1 MGSLWGGPANNLRRD
16 GDTIPTVNPIPSH
29 PWAVKGHFSVYQAIF
44 GIVMTNNQ
52 PKPRTSL
59 FLTSETAV
67 SCNIIESN
75 QPITDES
82 KSESE
87 RGQFE
92 IPLDRTN
99 LFLAPT

>member
-1 MGSLWGGPANNLRRD
+1 MGSQKQF
-16 GDTIPTVNPIPSH
+16 VCVS
-29 PWAVKGHFSVYQAIF
+29 GHFRH
-44 GIVMTNNQ
+44 GGDKQ
-52 PKPRTSL
+52 PTEPGDPRTSL

>member
-1 MGSLWGGPANNLRRD
+1 MGSQMAFFCVSGHIWHSDDKQPTQP
-16 GDTIPTVNPIPSH
+16 GD
-29 PWAVKGHFSVYQAIF
+29 
-44 GIVMTNNQ
+44 
-52 PKPRTSL
+52 PRTSL